1 MNELLKE
8 AKSIEA
14 ELIQMRRE
22 LHQIPEIG
30 IELPKTAAYVKAKL
44 IEYGY
49 EPTEIYTNAIV
60 ATVGKASP
68 TRLPNRFRTS
78 CLFRHIQLTVA
89 ARSRSM

>member
-8 AKSIEA
+8 AKAIES

-60 ATVGKASP
+60 ATIGDTSKKAILL
-68 TRLPNRFRTS
+68 RADMDALPMKEES
-78 CLFRHIQLTVA
+78 G
-89 ARSRSM
+89 